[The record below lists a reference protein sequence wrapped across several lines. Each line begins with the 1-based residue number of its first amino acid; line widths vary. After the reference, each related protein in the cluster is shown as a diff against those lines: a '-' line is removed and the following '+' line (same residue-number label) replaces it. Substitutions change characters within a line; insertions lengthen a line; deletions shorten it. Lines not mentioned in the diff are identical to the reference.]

1 MVMVRAG
8 GLAAAAALAAA
19 LAGAPAQAQDGEAKW
34 FVRGGGVALSLRD
47 KLDLT
52 FAGQPVPGAG
62 MNTETHVTPM
72 IQIGRRLGDRF
83 AIAFTGGIPPEI
95 EIEGRGALAPFGRLA
110 ETTYGPMTLT
120 GQFRP
125 VRSGPVQPYVGAG
138 VVYMLIFDTNDGAFS
153 DVEIDDDLGPALEA
167 GTDIMLNDRF
177 GLFVEVKKGWLRTES
192 RGTFNGLPVVGQVK
206 LDPWAFS
213 GGVTVRF

>member
-1 MVMVRAG
+1 MRGVG
-8 GLAAAAALAAA
+8 GLAAAAALGAGLGATPAAA
-19 LAGAPAQAQDGEAKW
+19 QDAEPRW
-34 FVRGGGVALSLRD
+34 FVRGGVIALSLRD

-62 MNTETHVTPM
+62 LNTETHFTPV
-72 IQIGRRLGDRF
+72 IQIGRRIGDHF
-83 AIAFTGGIPPEI
+83 AIAFTGGIPPHI
-95 EIEGRGALAPFGRLA
+95 EIHGRGALEPFGLLA
-110 ETTYGPMTLT
+110 ETDYGPMTLT

-125 VRSGPVQPYVGAG
+125 VRTGPVQPYVGAG
-138 VVYMLIFDTNDGAFS
+138 IAYMIIFDTDDAAFR
-153 DVEIDDDLGPALEA
+153 DVEIDDDLSPALEA
-167 GTDIMLNDRF
+167 GADIMLNERF
-177 GLFVEVKKGWLRTES
+177 GLFVEGKKAFLRTQA